1 MRWIKKFET
10 STNSSFR
17 DDLKEFCEMNL
28 AYLRDDDYDCYYVR
42 DKSIWSKG
50 YIINF
55 YKWEPHNNGR
65 DVVNLPFTWDMIKDH
80 FIPFLQ
86 RLSNNYKVVQLELVM
101 QFGSTSYT
109 VTLESLIND
118 ELPIGL
124 LKKNEHY
131 RSMVA
136 IKIMLENETY

>member
-1 MRWIKKFET
+1 MRWIKKFEA

-17 DDLKEFCEMNL
+17 DELKEFCEMNL
-28 AYLRDDDYDCYYVR
+28 AYLMDDDYDCYYIR

-55 YKWEPHNNGR
+55 YKWTTHPNGR
-65 DVVNLPFTWDMIKDH
+65 DVVKLPFTWDMIKDH

-86 RLSNNYKVVQLELVM
+86 RLSNSYKVVQLELVM

-131 RSMVA
+131 RSMVG